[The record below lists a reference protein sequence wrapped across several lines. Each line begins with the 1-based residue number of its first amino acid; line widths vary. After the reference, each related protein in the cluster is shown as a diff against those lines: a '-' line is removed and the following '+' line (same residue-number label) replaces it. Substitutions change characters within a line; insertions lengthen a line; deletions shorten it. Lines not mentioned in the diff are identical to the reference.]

1 MGDVATMISTP
12 DVMARSAHIRSLLGE
27 KAQDETFMRRRA
39 AAHARIMKH
48 MNMDYHQGKGWL
60 AYREMAKKGPK
71 SMQTK
76 EGRKKYIEEG
86 LKKEWEALGVD
97 PYEHVLA
104 RVNGQLMRW
113 VKSAVPPEAD
123 GRGESREAPIEIK

>member
-1 MGDVATMISTP
+1 MAGLQGD
-12 DVMARSAHIRSLLGE
+12 GQE
-27 KAQDETFMRRRA
+27 GAQEYAD
-39 AAHARIMKH
+39 
-48 MNMDYHQGKGWL
+48 KGGQ
-60 AYREMAKKGPK
+60 K
-71 SMQTK
+71 
-76 EGRKKYIEEG
+76 KKYIEEG